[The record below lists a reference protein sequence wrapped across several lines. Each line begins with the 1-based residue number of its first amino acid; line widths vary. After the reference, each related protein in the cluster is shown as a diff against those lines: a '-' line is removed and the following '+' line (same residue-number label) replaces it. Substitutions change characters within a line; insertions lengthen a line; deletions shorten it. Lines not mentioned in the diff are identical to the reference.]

1 MCVWKSLSRVRIC
14 EPMDCQAPL
23 SKESSRLNTGV
34 GSRSLLQGIFP
45 TQGMN
50 PDHWQCR
57 GILYHL
63 SHQGSPR
70 ILEWVKV
77 KVKVK
82 SCPTLCD
89 PVNCSLPGS
98 SVYGIPQARVLE
110 WGAISFSRGASQ
122 HRDRTQVSSI
132 GDRRFNLWATGVG
145 ILTILQWIFPKQELN
160 WGLLHCRQILYQLS
174 FQGSSLL
181 RVMYAL
187 IHKYLWNQC
196 YYFYKRFSVWLLP
209 LCTNEVCI
217 SPWPLTGNREE
228 FSI

>member
-1 MCVWKSLSRVRIC
+1 MQGDSLPS
-14 EPMDCQAPL
+14 EPPG
-23 SKESSRLNTGV
+23 KPKNTGV
-34 GSRSLLQGIFP
+34 GESESEVAQ
-45 TQGMN
+45 
-50 PDHWQCR
+50 
-57 GILYHL
+57 
-63 SHQGSPR
+63 
-70 ILEWVKV
+70 
-77 KVKVK
+77 

-110 WGAISFSRGASQ
+110 WGAISFSRVSSQ
-122 HRDRTQVSSI
+122 HRDRTQVSCI
-132 GDRRFNLWATGVG
+132 GGRRFNLWATGVG

-174 FQGSSLL
+174 YQGSSLL
-181 RVMYAL
+181 SVMYVL

-196 YYFYKRFSVWLLP
+196 YYFYERLSVWLLA
-209 LCTNEVCI
+209 LCTNEVSI